1 MVTVTNATP
10 LVSSAPPNQQ
20 QPLAQ
25 IIDRVSRSK
34 RRRRLLM
41 ALFAVLISAAGAA
54 LWLTTRPKPVPLGT
68 RFRSAA
74 VSQGDVVR
82 EVNAT
87 GHIEAITTVQVG
99 SEVSGR
105 IASVEVDYNDQVKA
119 GQVLARFDRAALEAT
134 RAQIVATLAGAR
146 AAVEQAKT
154 DRDRSLH
161 ESERA

>member
-1 MVTVTNATP
+1 MLAEQPVMVIATDATP
-10 LVSSAPPNQQ
+10 PLSPAQLNQ

-34 RRRRLLM
+34 RRRRTVR
-41 ALFAVLISAAGAA
+41 ALIAVLVCAAAAA
-54 LWLTTRPKPVPLGT
+54 LWLTTRPKPVPIAA

-87 GHIEAITTVQVG
+87 GQIEALTTVQVG

-105 IASVEVDYNDQVKA
+105 IASVEVDYND
-119 GQVLARFDRAALEAT
+119 
-134 RAQIVATLAGAR
+134 
-146 AAVEQAKT
+146 
-154 DRDRSLH
+154 
-161 ESERA
+161 